1 MPDMPKKREE
11 RRKEMPRNERLIGS
25 HIGFCAPDYFLGS
38 VSEALSFG
46 ENALMLYTGS
56 PQHSFRVPLERIKRE
71 EGKRRMEEAGIAREG
86 LVVHATYLVNLAKIG
101 DPEKLAF
108 SREYALEEIR
118 RAAYLGASSI
128 VFHPGSHK
136 GGDEAEGFE
145 TFVESVRF
153 LLERTPEGIAL
164 CIETMAGRKNE
175 LGADF
180 SFFQELFRR
189 FPNEPRLGACIDT
202 CHLNDSG
209 FDLSDPDA
217 AVEQLLRVFGTERI
231 KVIHLNDSANP
242 IGSRKDRHANLGY
255 GTIGFDALRSFAW
268 HPAWEDIPIILETPY
283 VDGKPPY
290 KKEIAMLRSGVY
302 EENWKESLSI
312 SLPKE

>member
-1 MPDMPKKREE
+1 
-11 RRKEMPRNERLIGS
+11 
-25 HIGFCAPDYFLGS
+25 
-38 VSEALSFG
+38 
-46 ENALMLYTGS
+46 
-56 PQHSFRVPLERIKRE
+56 
-71 EGKRRMEEAGIAREG
+71 MEEAGIARQG

-136 GGDEAEGFE
+136 GGDEQEGFE

-153 LLERTPEGIAL
+153 LFERMPEGIAL

-175 LGADF
+175 LGSDF

-202 CHLNDSG
+202 CHLNDS
-209 FDLSDPDA
+209 
-217 AVEQLLRVFGTERI
+217 
-231 KVIHLNDSANP
+231 ANP
-242 IGSRKDRHANLGY
+242 LGSRKDRHANLGY

-268 HPAWEDIPIILETPY
+268 HPAWEDVPIILETPY

>member
-1 MPDMPKKREE
+1 MPK
-11 RRKEMPRNERLIGS
+11 
-25 HIGFCAPDYFLGS
+25 
-38 VSEALSFG
+38 
-46 ENALMLYTGS
+46 
-56 PQHSFRVPLERIKRE
+56 
-71 EGKRRMEEAGIAREG
+71 GI
-86 LVVHATYLVNLAKIG
+86 T
-101 DPEKLAF
+101 
-108 SREYALEEIR
+108 
-118 RAAYLGASSI
+118 
-128 VFHPGSHK
+128 
-136 GGDEAEGFE
+136 
-145 TFVESVRF
+145 
-153 LLERTPEGIAL
+153 L

-175 LGADF
+175 LGSDF
-180 SFFQELFRR
+180 SFFQELFRS

-209 FDLSDPDA
+209 FDLSDHDA

-242 IGSRKDRHANLGY
+242 LGSRKDGHANLGY

-268 HPAWEDIPIILETPY
+268 HPAWEDIPIILETPS